1 MADKAFICDKCRA
14 CDYYRDG
21 CDGAD
26 IKCKK
31 WTPIGEPRGTV
42 PAGDPMPEPEPTE
55 KLEPAPT
62 PTPVKKER
70 KTRKPK
76 AKKEE
81 PVEIVADKTVLC
93 FQGEEVELKKEESV
107 AEVSGNDYARAA
119 TPAAEG
125 EESKADKFTR
135 IAASRVPHTLDEI
148 RKLKNLAS
156 YYERKRGNKARVYT
170 YEWTKEQGEKIVQ
183 QLRDAV
189 EELDKE
195 LRYCGENKE
204 GGLIL

>member
-1 MADKAFICDKCRA
+1 MAENTFICDKCRA

-31 WTPIGEPRGTV
+31 WTAIGEPSE
-42 PAGDPMPEPEPTE
+42 PAE
-55 KLEPAPT
+55 KLEPAP
-62 PTPVKKER
+62 PPVKKER
-70 KTRKPK
+70 KQRTPK